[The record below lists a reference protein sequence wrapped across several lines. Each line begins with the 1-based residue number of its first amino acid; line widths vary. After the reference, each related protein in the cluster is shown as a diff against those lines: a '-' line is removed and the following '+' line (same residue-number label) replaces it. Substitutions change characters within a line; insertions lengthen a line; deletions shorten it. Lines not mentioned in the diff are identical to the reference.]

1 VSAPTTAIPRP
12 PSRQANAGESLD
24 VQRRQIE
31 GYAHMH
37 ALTLADVLI
46 EEGVSG
52 SVPIEER
59 PVGGALFA
67 KLVRGDIVIAA
78 TSWIACS
85 ARPLMRSRSSRA

>member
-1 VSAPTTAIPRP
+1 VATWSGA
-12 PSRQANAGESLD
+12 
-24 VQRRQIE
+24 RRQIE

-52 SVPIEER
+52 SVPVEER

-67 KLVRGDIVIAA
+67 ELVRGDIVIAA
-78 TSWIACS
+78 KLDRYSG
-85 ARPLMRSRSSRA
+85 RPSMRSRSSRA